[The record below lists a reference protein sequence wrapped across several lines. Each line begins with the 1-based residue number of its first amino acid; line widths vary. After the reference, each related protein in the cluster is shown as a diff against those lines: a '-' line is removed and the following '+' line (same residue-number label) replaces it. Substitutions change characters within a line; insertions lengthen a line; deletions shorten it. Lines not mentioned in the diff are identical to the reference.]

1 MHLLI
6 LGGTSF
12 VGRHIVETA
21 LAAGHRVT
29 LFNRGTTDA
38 DLFAGRTTLV
48 RGDRDVPGNVAQIA
62 DVGADA
68 VVDVSGYTPD
78 TVRASA
84 LAIRDS
90 CARYAFVSSIDVFAY
105 PNDAPDEDS
114 PTKPLPDG
122 AQTATQD
129 LELYG
134 AHKARCERDLVELLG
149 PDRVFVARYGFAVG
163 PHDATD
169 RFTYWPARV
178 ARGGEVLA
186 PCDHRMRVQLID
198 ARDAAAFVVSA
209 LERELAGTYDVVG
222 DPRAL
227 TIGDVLYA
235 ALDATGSDARF
246 TWVSEPFLL
255 AQDVGAWVEL
265 PLWCPDVP
273 EARDFRN
280 VSNAKAR
287 RTGLVLRPLAET
299 VRDVLADLRAR
310 PASRTLR
317 AGLTSENEARLLAT
331 WRRNPSGS

>member
-38 DLFAGRTTLV
+38 DLFADRTTLL
-48 RGDRDVPGNVAQIA
+48 RGDRDVPGDVARIA
-62 DVGADA
+62 SVEADA
-68 VVDVSGYTPD
+68 IVDVSGYAPD
-78 TVRASA
+78 AVRASA

-90 CARYAFVSSIDVFAY
+90 TMRYAFVSTIDAFAY
-105 PNDAPDEDS
+105 PVDAPNEDS
-114 PTKPLPDG
+114 PTKLLPDG

-129 LELYG
+129 LEFYG

-169 RFTYWPARV
+169 RFTYWPARI

-222 DPRAL
+222 DPGAL
-227 TIGDVLYA
+227 TIGDVLFA
-235 ALDATGSDARF
+235 ALEASGSDARF
-246 TWVSEPFLL
+246 TWVSEEFLL
-255 AQDVGAWVEL
+255 ARDVGAWVEL

-273 EARDFRN
+273 EAHDFRN
-280 VSNAKAR
+280 VSNQKSR
-287 RTGLVLRPLAET
+287 RAGLALRPLAET
-299 VRDVLADLRAR
+299 VHDVLAEYRAR

-317 AGLTSENEARLLAT
+317 AGLTPENEARLLAT
-331 WRRNPSGS
+331 WHAERHAP